1 MAPVLAANSSHS
13 NQYDS
18 SNSSSNS
25 NIVLVLVI
33 ILILV
38 IVMEVKVTEK
48 KMEATIVYCD
58 TLSRKPSRWPHCLE
72 CFKIIP
78 GRYTGLLLR
87 SSIKLP

>member
-1 MAPVLAANSSHS
+1 MAPVLAANDSYS
-13 NQYDS
+13 NQYDG

-33 ILILV
+33 AIVV
-38 IVMEVKVTEK
+38 IVMVVKVMEK
-48 KMEATIVYCD
+48 KMEATIVYWE
-58 TLSRKPSRWPHCLE
+58 TLSRKHSRWPHCLE

-78 GRYTGLLLR
+78 GHYTGLLLR